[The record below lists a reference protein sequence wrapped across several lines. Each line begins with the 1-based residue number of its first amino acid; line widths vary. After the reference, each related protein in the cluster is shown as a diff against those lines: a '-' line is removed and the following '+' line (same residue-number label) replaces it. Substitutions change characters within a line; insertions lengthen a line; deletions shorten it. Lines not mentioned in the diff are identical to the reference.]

1 MAGPATILDLKA
13 RSFRP
18 LSEQEE
24 TVGGILLGDA
34 WELITSQIPRVEGR
48 STTDAKFAA
57 LVKQVQCAMV
67 LRVIK
72 NPDGLLSEQ
81 IDDYQ
86 YRRDSAISAGALYL
100 SDDERALLGAGD
112 GESDGAWT
120 IRSRARG
127 RGPGWWEH
135 PDTWVPA

>member
-1 MAGPATILDLKA
+1 MAGPATINDLKA

-24 TVGGILLGDA
+24 TVGGVLLEDA
-34 WELITSQIPRVEGR
+34 WALILGQLPSAGDRL
-48 STTDAKFAA
+48 TDTGFVS

-86 YRRDSAISAGALYL
+86 YRRDSAISTGALYL

-112 GESDGAWT
+112 GSSDGAWT